1 MTVELRR
8 RPRYRETIMK
18 YLPLFFQAG
27 LLLIAMYCTITAIN
41 EFRAGELNEGLASMA
56 VVVGTGVYQLI
67 SIYILL
73 LRRKHND
80 NRT

>member
-8 RPRYRETIMK
+8 RPRYGEIMK
-18 YLPLFFQAG
+18 YLHIFFQTG

-73 LRRKHND
+73 LRRKHHD

>member
-8 RPRYRETIMK
+8 RPRYGE
-18 YLPLFFQAG
+18 AVH
-27 LLLIAMYCTITAIN
+27 
-41 EFRAGELNEGLASMA
+41 EFRAGELNRGLASMA

-73 LRRKHND
+73 LRRNNND